1 MEIWKIVE
9 KEEEDIKDVFIQ
21 RVFMGLEEL
30 RDAGKLKTN
39 RKAGSFQTLK
49 GGFQVPDQR
58 DAGGCDAGC

>member
-30 RDAGKLKTN
+30 RDAGKLETN
-39 RKAGSFQTLK
+39 RKAGSF
-49 GGFQVPDQR
+49 
-58 DAGGCDAGC
+58 